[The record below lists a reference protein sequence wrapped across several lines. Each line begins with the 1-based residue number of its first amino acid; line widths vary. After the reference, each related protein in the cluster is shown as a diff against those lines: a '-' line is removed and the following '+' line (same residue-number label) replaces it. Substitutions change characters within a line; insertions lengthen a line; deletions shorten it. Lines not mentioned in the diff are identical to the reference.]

1 MKGLLLILGM
11 CGLLAAGSAGLEQA
25 RNLYNLTAFD
35 ESLRVL
41 QSMPVKDAPVYDL
54 MGRDYYM
61 QGDYKRSTE
70 FLEKALAAEPGV
82 AMHALWLGR
91 AYGRRAESASI
102 FTAPGFATKAR
113 QYLERA
119 VELDP
124 RNLDALA
131 DLFDYYVEAPGFLGG
146 GMEKAQRTAAQL
158 SLVSP
163 AEGYLAEA
171 KLAEKRNQYSAAE
184 THLRKAVE
192 VAPQQIGKLIEGDPA
207 ALRVNHAVIA
217 DHDEIDGQPGG
228 GESGVEFADEGVH
241 AERGGAGL
249 ARVGPELVAGVVGF
263 GEVDGDEVR
272 TVGSGQMEQ
281 RQRIVDARLLGLGRG
296 LGFVVV
302 GGVVRRQ
309 EAGDLG
315 LARDPE
321 KTSGAHALAL
331 G

>member
-11 CGLLAAGSAGLEQA
+11 GGWLAAGSSGLDQA

-41 QSMPVKDAPVYDL
+41 QSLPVKDAAVYDL

-70 FLEKALAAEPGV
+70 FLERALAAEPGA

-102 FTAPGFATKAR
+102 FTAPGLATKAR

-171 KLAEKRNQYSAAE
+171 KLAEKRNQYSTAE

-192 VAPQQIGKLIEGDPA
+192 VAPQQIGKLIELARFLVRQGRVQEADQSLARAERIAPNSFTLMLAKAELFIKTGRKPQAREILHRYLSAQLTADDPPRSE
-207 ALRVNHAVIA
+207 ALRLLR
-217 DHDEIDGQPGG
+217 Q
-228 GESGVEFADEGVH
+228 
-241 AERGGAGL
+241 AG
-249 ARVGPELVAGVVGF
+249 
-263 GEVDGDEVR
+263 
-272 TVGSGQMEQ
+272 S
-281 RQRIVDARLLGLGRG
+281 
-296 LGFVVV
+296 
-302 GGVVRRQ
+302 
-309 EAGDLG
+309 
-315 LARDPE
+315 
-321 KTSGAHALAL
+321 
-331 G
+331 

>member
-1 MKGLLLILGM
+1 
-11 CGLLAAGSAGLEQA
+11 
-25 RNLYNLTAFD
+25 
-35 ESLRVL
+35 
-41 QSMPVKDAPVYDL
+41 
-54 MGRDYYM
+54 
-61 QGDYKRSTE
+61 
-70 FLEKALAAEPGV
+70 
-82 AMHALWLGR
+82 MHALWLGR

-192 VAPQQIGKLIEGDPA
+192 VAPQQIGKLIELARFLVRQGRVQEADQSLARAERIAPNSFTLMLAKAEIFIKTGRKPQAREILNRYLSAQLTADDPPRSE
-207 ALRVNHAVIA
+207 ALRLLR
-217 DHDEIDGQPGG
+217 Q
-228 GESGVEFADEGVH
+228 
-241 AERGGAGL
+241 AG
-249 ARVGPELVAGVVGF
+249 
-263 GEVDGDEVR
+263 
-272 TVGSGQMEQ
+272 S
-281 RQRIVDARLLGLGRG
+281 
-296 LGFVVV
+296 
-302 GGVVRRQ
+302 
-309 EAGDLG
+309 
-315 LARDPE
+315 
-321 KTSGAHALAL
+321 
-331 G
+331 

>member
-11 CGLLAAGSAGLEQA
+11 GGLLAAGSSGLERA
-25 RNLYNLTAFD
+25 LNLYDLTAFD

-192 VAPQQIGKLIEGDPA
+192 VAPQQIGKLIELARFLVRQGRVQEADQSLARAERIAPNSFTLMLAKAEIFIKTGRKPQAREILNRYLSAQLTADDPPRSE
-207 ALRVNHAVIA
+207 ALRLLR
-217 DHDEIDGQPGG
+217 Q
-228 GESGVEFADEGVH
+228 
-241 AERGGAGL
+241 AG
-249 ARVGPELVAGVVGF
+249 
-263 GEVDGDEVR
+263 
-272 TVGSGQMEQ
+272 S
-281 RQRIVDARLLGLGRG
+281 
-296 LGFVVV
+296 
-302 GGVVRRQ
+302 
-309 EAGDLG
+309 
-315 LARDPE
+315 
-321 KTSGAHALAL
+321 
-331 G
+331 

>member
-1 MKGLLLILGM
+1 MG
-11 CGLLAAGSAGLEQA
+11 GLLAAGSSGLERA
-25 RNLYNLTAFD
+25 LNLYDLTAFD

-192 VAPQQIGKLIEGDPA
+192 VAPQQIGKLIELARFLVRQGRVQEADQSLARAERIAPNSFTLMLAKAEIFIKTGRKPQAREILNRYLSAQLTADDPPRSE
-207 ALRVNHAVIA
+207 ALRLLR
-217 DHDEIDGQPGG
+217 Q
-228 GESGVEFADEGVH
+228 
-241 AERGGAGL
+241 AG
-249 ARVGPELVAGVVGF
+249 
-263 GEVDGDEVR
+263 
-272 TVGSGQMEQ
+272 S
-281 RQRIVDARLLGLGRG
+281 
-296 LGFVVV
+296 
-302 GGVVRRQ
+302 
-309 EAGDLG
+309 
-315 LARDPE
+315 
-321 KTSGAHALAL
+321 
-331 G
+331 